1 LSDFN
6 MERLISICKRKLPIM
21 ITLLLIGIVLLSA
34 GNFVTGGGE
43 EKESQEKRA
52 ESQEAKSFQ
61 AASGLSVVEKTLE
74 ERLESILG
82 KIEGVGDVSV
92 TLVLKNG
99 PEFEYATNVSSN
111 ERKIKE
117 NDTSGGERI
126 TTETTSDDQ
135 LVLVQAAGMG
145 GQEPVIIKEMK
156 PEVEGV
162 LVVAE
167 GAVDPLIKAK
177 LSRAVQTVLG
187 IPAHTVS
194 VWPMENER

>member
-1 LSDFN
+1 
-6 MERLISICKRKLPIM
+6 M

-34 GNFVTGGGE
+34 GNFVTGGREG
-43 EKESQEKRA
+43 KESQEKPV

-61 AASGLSVVEKTLE
+61 AISGLSVAEKTLE
-74 ERLESILG
+74 ERLEAILG

-92 TLVLKNG
+92 TLVLKTG

-111 ERKIKE
+111 ERKIEE

-135 LVLVQAAGMG
+135 LVLVQAASMG

-167 GAVDPLIKAK
+167 GAVDPLVKAK

-194 VWPMENER
+194 VWPMGNER